1 MKRTSAIFAAC
12 LIAVA
17 SSGYAANPKLNVLFI
32 AVDDLRVELG
42 CYGHTPVKT
51 PNIDRLAKRGLLFN
65 RAYCQQAL
73 CNPSRSS
80 LMTGR
85 RPDTLKIWN
94 LSTHFRETIP
104 DVVTLPEQFKRN
116 GYFTQNIGKV
126 FHNWRQ
132 KIHGDPQSWS
142 VPAVMHYATHGS
154 DRPQVRS
161 KKLPP
166 DFAPL
171 ARTESRDVPD
181 DAYFDGRIANLA
193 MKALRKIKDE
203 PFFLAVGFWKPH
215 LPFNAPKKYWDL
227 YDRSKIALPSNP
239 RPPKDVP
246 KIALH
251 NGREVMRSVK
261 GKLTDDNVRELR
273 HGYYAAISYLDA
285 QVGKVL
291 DELDRLKLRE
301 STVVVFWSD
310 HGFHLGE
317 HDLWCKTSN
326 FELDARVP
334 LIIAPPNYKRGGAK
348 TDSLVELLD
357 LYPTLV
363 DLCGLKAPKGLEG
376 VSLRPILNDP
386 GHAVKAAA
394 FTQHPR
400 PAYYKGDPTVMG
412 YSLRSSRY
420 RYTEWRNWK
429 THRVAARELYD
440 HRNDPGESRN
450 IASRAENNKLMLGFS
465 KRILAS
471 FSSLEAKVPRRKRPK
486 ERNRR

>member
-1 MKRTSAIFAAC
+1 MNRFSLILAC
-12 LIAVA
+12 CVIALADRGAVA
-17 SSGYAANPKLNVLFI
+17 KGKLNVLFI

-42 CYGHTPVKT
+42 CYGSTPVKT

-85 RPDTLKIWN
+85 RPDTLKIWD
-94 LSTHFRETIP
+94 LPTHFRETIP
-104 DVVTLPEQFKRN
+104 DVVTLPEHFKRN

-132 KIHGDPQSWS
+132 KIHGDPHSWS
-142 VPAVMHYATHGS
+142 VPAVMHYATHDS
-154 DRPQVRS
+154 DTPRVAA

-166 DFAPL
+166 DLAPL
-171 ARTESRDVPD
+171 RRTESRDVPD

-193 MKALRKIKDE
+193 VKTLRKIKDE

-227 YDRSKIALPSNP
+227 YDRAKIALPANP
-239 RPPKDVP
+239 RSPKDVP
-246 KIALH
+246 QIALH

-273 HGYYAAISYLDA
+273 HGYFAAISYLDA

-291 DELDRLKLRE
+291 EELDRLKLRD

-317 HDLWCKTSN
+317 HGLWCKTSN

-334 LIIAPPNYKRGGAK
+334 LIVAPPKYQRGGAK
-348 TDSLVELLD
+348 TESLVELLD

-363 DLCGLKAPKGLEG
+363 DLCGLPPATGTEG
-376 VSLRPILNDP
+376 KSLGPILDDP
-386 GHAVKAAA
+386 NHAVKTAA

-400 PAYYKGDPTVMG
+400 PAYYKGQPTVMG

-420 RYTEWRNWK
+420 RYTEWREWK
-429 THRVAARELYD
+429 THRVSAVELYD
-440 HRNDPGESRN
+440 HRKDPGENHN
-450 IASRAENNKLMLGFS
+450 IAGRPENAKLMRGFS
-465 KRILAS
+465 KRIIGS
-471 FSSLEAKVPRRKRPK
+471 FSSLRRKTRVGQKP
-486 ERNRR
+486 